1 MEIFTGSFRGRIRP
15 FVNDELRSASI
26 CEMAGDLKAGF
37 RHLERAHILGQA
49 STIEHVRT
57 HFHMLAWGLRHRD
70 LREVAGQVLRV
81 VGAATKT
88 VVPHGNTGGS
98 DVSPFRSMP
107 IPGDLA
113 AIIAFASAA
122 PRSPS
127 ASPAP
132 SSASRSPEA
141 ASSCTGVR

>member
-1 MEIFTGSFRGRIRP
+1 MMEIFTGSFRGRIRP
-15 FVNDELRSASI
+15 FVNDELRAASI
-26 CEMAGDLKAGF
+26 CEMSGDLKSGF

-57 HFHMLAWGLRHRD
+57 HFHILAWGLRHRD
-70 LREVAGQVLRV
+70 LREVAGQILRI

-88 VVPHGNTGGS
+88 VVPHENTGGS

-113 AIIAFASAA
+113 TIIAFASGE
-122 PRSPS
+122 PRSPLGD
-127 ASPAP
+127 PTP

-141 ASSCTGVR
+141 VSS